1 MEMSLVVQILLM
13 ALLLTFLW
21 LQMLRILVW
30 VMKRLMEWMKSGDE
44 RESILRLLRRILLD
58 PL

>member
-1 MEMSLVVQILLM
+1 MEMSLVVKILLM

-30 VMKRLMEWMKSGDE
+30 AMKRLMEWMKSGDE

>member
-1 MEMSLVVQILLM
+1 MEISLVVQILLM

-44 RESILRLLRRILLD
+44 RESILQLLRRILLD

>member
-1 MEMSLVVQILLM
+1 MEISLAVQILLM

-30 VMKRLMEWMKSGDE
+30 AMKRLMEWMKSGDE

>member
-1 MEMSLVVQILLM
+1 MEISLVVQILLM

>member
-1 MEMSLVVQILLM
+1 MEISLAVQILLM

-30 VMKRLMEWMKSGDE
+30 AMRRLMEWMKSGDE